1 MPACA
6 SAPHRPDPRRR
17 ADRGTTLVE
26 LVVAMGIFTVVLSV
40 IVGITMAMVQD
51 VRKSTNVYD
60 AGADARAAFS
70 RLDKQIR
77 YATAINRPR
86 PGTSGADRYVEFQSV
101 DGGNVLTCHQWR
113 LLDASD
119 LLQQRSWVGVPASA
133 PSWSTVATHVVNG
146 AGQPPFAFTA
156 ATPTVPR
163 QSLTVN
169 LVIRRGAQSAG
180 TVSLSTTFTAR
191 NTDTDT
197 STNTDVVAPIG
208 DSDAPVC
215 LGGAVS
221 RS

>member
-6 SAPHRPDPRRR
+6 SAPRRR
-17 ADRGTTLVE
+17 CDDRGTTLVE
-26 LVVAMGIFTVVLSV
+26 LVVAMGIFTMVLSV
-40 IVGITMAMVQD
+40 IVGITVAMVQD
-51 VRKSTNVYD
+51 VRKSTNLYD

-113 LLDASD
+113 LLDASG
-119 LLQQRSWVGVPASA
+119 LLQQRSWVGTAVSA
-133 PSWSTVATHVVNG
+133 PGWSTVATHVVNG
-146 AGQPPFAFTA
+146 AGQPPFVFGP

-163 QSLTVN
+163 ESLTVN
-169 LVIRRGAQSAG
+169 LVIRRGTQSTG

-191 NTDTDT
+191 NTDTNT
-197 STNTDVVAPIG
+197 VTNPDLVAPIG
-208 DSDAPVC
+208 DSDVTVC

-221 RS
+221 RP